1 MDGINLLY
9 AQAEE
14 RSRVISNPRYEIAL
28 DLSLDEK
35 CFTSVT
41 QIRFNAVKGTT
52 TFVDFICEEIYSIV
66 FNGEELNPKDHYKN
80 NGITLQDLEEKNYL
94 VVRAN
99 CAYSN
104 TGEGLHRFVDPLDG
118 EAYLT
123 SQFEV
128 ADSCRVFACFEQP
141 DLKGTFRFTITA
153 PAYWEVLSN
162 MPTPESAKA
171 NFKSYKGDDCAI
183 WQFRPTGKLSTYVTA
198 IVAGPFAKWRDYLI
212 NNDGRTIPLGVYCRK
227 SLAQYMD
234 AENIFSVTKIGFDF
248 FAEAYN
254 FPYPFEKYDQIFCPE
269 FNAGAMENAG
279 CVTVRDDYIFRSRV
293 SESAKARRDETLLH
307 ELAHM
312 WFGDLV
318 TMKWWSD
325 LWLNESFANFMSYY
339 CCLNATHWTDAWVSY
354 VMVEESWGLNQDQQ
368 STTHPIVADIK
379 DLDDIRVNFDGI
391 TYAKGGAVLRQ
402 LVAYVGL
409 KEFFNGVHS
418 YLTKHSYSNA
428 TLSDLVAEVEDKSGR
443 NLRSWSLSWLERAGV
458 NTLKPTIYLSGK
470 KITKFILKQ
479 TATKQHPTL
488 RPHRLRLG
496 FYNNIDGK
504 LVRTEFMDVDIDG
517 PLTHIYEVDGMVMP
531 DLLIINDDDLT
542 YSKIRFDKRSFAT
555 IKSKLKLVEDP
566 MARAIIV
573 TTLWDMVKDSELS
586 AKDFID
592 IVLPVIEVET
602 SHSILTVALRFIGSA
617 IDFYVKRDL
626 QAEYDEKFTAFLFK
640 CLQKAKPG
648 SSKQLDLISNYAA
661 RANSK
666 SDGEN
671 LRDIINGKIEIP
683 GLEIDQ
689 DLRWKLIIGQIRTG
703 IGQKTDIESE
713 LKIDKTAK
721 GELLAAFAESAIPV
735 QKNKDD
741 VFDQILNRTDL
752 SNYAL
757 EYKIS
762 GFLDVPKPTLLEK
775 YVDKY
780 YNSISN
786 IWENRDFTTASTI
799 VTGLYPSILA
809 NEKLLE
815 KGKSWLRNN
824 FNKPDALKRLVKEN
838 IDATARAVRAQ
849 SVN

>member
-28 DLSLDEK
+28 DLSLAEN
-35 CFTSVT
+35 CFSSVT

-52 TFVDFICEEIYSIV
+52 TFVDFICNEIYSIV
-66 FNGEELNPKDHYKN
+66 FNGEELDPKIHYKN
-80 NGITLQDLEEKNYL
+80 NKITLQDLEEKNYL

-99 CAYSN
+99 CPYSN
-104 TGEGLHRFVDPLDG
+104 TGEGLHRFVDPADG

-153 PAYWEVLSN
+153 PSYWEMLSN
-162 MPTPESAKA
+162 MPTPEPVEA
-171 NFKSYKGDDCAI
+171 NFKSYKDDECSI

-234 AENIFSVTKIGFDF
+234 AENIFSITKKGFEF

-279 CVTVRDDYIFRSRV
+279 CVTLRDDFVFRSQV
-293 SESAKARRDETLLH
+293 LESQKARRDETILH

-318 TMKWWSD
+318 TMKWWND

-354 VMVEESWGLNQDQQ
+354 VMIEESWGMNQDQQ
-368 STTHPIVADIK
+368 STTHPIVSDIK

-428 TLSDLVAEVEDKSGR
+428 TLSDLVAEIEDKSGK

-458 NTLKPTIYLSGK
+458 NTIKPTIGISGK
-470 KITKFILKQ
+470 KITKFVLRQ

-496 FYNNIDGK
+496 FYNSIDGK
-504 LVRTEFMDVDIDG
+504 LVRTQYIDVDIDG
-517 PLTHIYEVDGMVMP
+517 PSTHIYEVDGMLMP
-531 DLLIINDDDLT
+531 DLLVINDDDLT
-542 YSKIRFDKRSFAT
+542 YSKIRFDKKSFST
-555 IKSKLKLVEDP
+555 IKSKLKTVEDP
-566 MARAIIV
+566 MARAIII

-586 AKDFID
+586 ASQFID
-592 IVLPVIEVET
+592 IVLPVIEIET
-602 SHSILTVALRFIGSA
+602 SHSILSVTLAFIGKA

-626 QAEYDEKFTAFLFK
+626 KEKYDECFTAFLFE
-640 CLQKAKPG
+640 CLQKAEEG
-648 SSKQLDLISNYAA
+648 TSKQLNLISNYAA

-666 SDGEN
+666 KDGEN
-671 LRDIINGKIEIP
+671 LKDIISGKLKIP

-689 DLRWKLIIGQIRTG
+689 DLRWKLVIGQIRTG
-703 IGQKTDIESE
+703 VAKRADIENE
-713 LKIDKTAK
+713 LETDKTAK
-721 GELLAAFAESAIPV
+721 GELLATFAESAIPSE
-735 QKNKDD
+735 KHKDD
-741 VFDQILNRTDL
+741 IFDQILNRTDL

-762 GFLDVPKPTLLEK
+762 GFLDVPEASVLEK

-780 YNSISN
+780 YKSISN
-786 IWENRDFTTASTI
+786 IWEKRDFTTASTI

-815 KGKSWLRNN
+815 KGKDWLRNN

-838 IDATARAVRAQ
+838 IDATARAVKVQ
-849 SVN
+849 KIN